1 MWAVTGSVSCV
12 CSQEVYK
19 GVGVRSKDL
28 ERVLETGR
36 RLTELL
42 TSKWSPTSHQDVLR
56 EPTEK
61 STLYLVPRVPESKAS
76 MLSLMAPKDP
86 SNALIPATGPSVP
99 LHCRCFLPGLLPL
112 AAGDQAQLVRQQL
125 DHFQERVRLTESQV
139 ACAQQK
145 LLYAQ
150 RTASFEASP
159 PAGSEAQLGLE
170 GSASAHPGLKD
181 QKQVFVP
188 P

>member
-12 CSQEVYK
+12 CSQEVYN
-19 GVGVRSKDL
+19 GVGVCAKDL

-42 TSKWSPTSHQDVLR
+42 TSKWSPPSHQHVLR

-61 STLYLVPRVPESKAS
+61 STLSPVPESKAS
-76 MLSLMAPKDP
+76 MSSLMVPKDP

-99 LHCRCFLPGLLPL
+99 LQCRCFLPGLLPL

-150 RTASFEASP
+150 RTASSRASP
-159 PAGSEAQLGLE
+159 PAGSEAQLELE

-181 QKQVFVP
+181 QKQVLVP